1 MFCLRDQALY
11 SDSMA
16 KQDDVHLRRGAKV
29 YAAQDLPGVPD
40 GTPGKVLVS
49 VGLTWIRYRV
59 RFGNGVE
66 LGNLDRSV
74 LLSTRQWGQRPA
86 LPA

>member
-1 MFCLRDQALY
+1 
-11 SDSMA
+11 
-16 KQDDVHLRRGAKV
+16 V
-29 YAAQDLPGVPD
+29 YAVQDLPGVPE

-66 LGNLDRSV
+66 LGSLDRSV
-74 LLSTRQWGQRPA
+74 LASAREWADRPI
-86 LPA
+86 PA